1 MRAYPGLVSLLRDAL
16 CLVDRTTISF
26 STSRPPRNQFDMPGM
41 NHCRCNARV
50 LAVLVWSPILFHDGF
65 LSFVAVRARSQ
76 FSAERHSVDSQRWRL
91 MSLIRRSIM
100 RMWLFVEYFRSPYLS
115 CSLLLSFSL
124 LSTLLLVLVLSLSA
138 SLFLAI
144 RRRCCC
150 RFSFSPSSSLYTA
163 DYARLSFSLVGDS
176 PGPEVVMSASVAR
189 AVASRRIVTNDDV
202 TLEISRP
209 VIQVVSLCT
218 AWLREGTRFTR
229 GIKKK
234 EYVIAAS
241 RNCESARSD
250 RALSLHRSHLII
262 IFFPFF
268 LPAIASFQF
277 FVFG

>member
-1 MRAYPGLVSLLRDAL
+1 MIRIFFENFILFIFFENIFKIFLRLNTRSMRAYPDLVSLLRDAL
-16 CLVDRTTISF
+16 CLVDRATISF
-26 STSRPPRNQFDMPGM
+26 STSRPSRNQFDMPGM

-50 LAVLVWSPILFHDGF
+50 LAVLVWSPILFYSTVF
-65 LSFVAVRARSQ
+65 SRSLPFARDRN
-76 FSAERHSVDSQRWRL
+76 FPERHSVDSQRWRL
-91 MSLIRRSIM
+91 MSLIRLIRRSIM

-189 AVASRRIVTNDDV
+189 PVASRRIVTNDDV

-234 EYVIAAS
+234 
-241 RNCESARSD
+241 NM
-250 RALSLHRSHLII
+250 
-262 IFFPFF
+262 
-268 LPAIASFQF
+268 
-277 FVFG
+277 